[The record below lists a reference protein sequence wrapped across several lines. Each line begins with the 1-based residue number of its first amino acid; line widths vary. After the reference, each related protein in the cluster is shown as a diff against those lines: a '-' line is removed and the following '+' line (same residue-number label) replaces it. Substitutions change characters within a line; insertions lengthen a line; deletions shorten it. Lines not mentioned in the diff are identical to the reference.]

1 MKQKLFFAIL
11 AAVFFIPFLGNAH
24 LFDWDEINFAELS
37 REMVVLGDYWHV
49 HINYQPFWEKPPLFF
64 WFQALAMKV
73 FGMNEFA
80 ARLPNAICGIIT
92 LVLIFDIGKRLF
104 NTRFGVIWTLAYFG
118 SILPFLY
125 FKSGII
131 DPFFNLFIFLGLY
144 YFILGYWKKSNFE
157 TLDLPK
163 SLWLYFFL
171 GGLFIGLGILTKGPV
186 AYLIAF
192 LTLFVYWVS
201 QKFRLYIS
209 IPQFLWFSISATF
222 VTLIWFGIEIY
233 NSGFWFVEEFIV
245 YQIRLF
251 STPDAGHGGF
261 PGYHFVVLLVG
272 CFPTSIFAIRAFF
285 KIKNDNSN
293 EIKPHQADFIKWM
306 KILFWVVLILFTI
319 VKSKIVHYSSMAYF
333 PLTFLAAYVID
344 NLLNNKIEFNRWT
357 RFGVMSLGGIF
368 VLVLLA
374 APFVGQN
381 IEILEPLLSK
391 DPFAAANI
399 QADIHWSG
407 WEVIPGVFL
416 LGVFIAF
423 FVIYKNKKWVAFQTL
438 FIGIAIFCMLTLT
451 FFINRIEGI
460 SQNAAITFYESKAKE
475 NALIFTYGYKS
486 YAHLFYGQKRPLEPE
501 LEKKYIE
508 TNQINSLARVND
520 VNVLRDFPAET
531 TIYVV
536 CKIQKSQDLEAV
548 EWLEKLESKNGFVFF
563 KRKEF

>member
-1 MKQKLFFAIL
+1 MKQKLSFAIL

-37 REMVVLGDYWHV
+37 REMIILEDYWHV

-64 WFQALAMKV
+64 WLQAFAMKV
-73 FGMNEFA
+73 FGINAFA

-104 NTRFGVIWTLAYFG
+104 NYRFGVIWALAYFG

-131 DPFFNLFIFLGLY
+131 DPFFNLFIFSGLY
-144 YFILGYWKKSNFE
+144 FFILGYWKKSNFE
-157 TLDLPK
+157 TIDLSK
-163 SLWLYFFL
+163 NHWFYFFL

-192 LTLFVYWVS
+192 LTLFIYWIF
-201 QKFRLYIS
+201 QKFRWYIS
-209 IPQFLWFSISATF
+209 LPQFLWFSISATF

-233 NSGFWFVEEFIV
+233 NNGFWFVEEFIV

-251 STPDAGHGGF
+251 STPDAGHSGF

-272 CFPTSIFAIRAFF
+272 CFPTSIFAIRSFF
-285 KIKNDNSN
+285 KIKNNTSN

-344 NLLNNKIEFNRWT
+344 NLLENKIVLHRSM
-357 RFGVMSLGGIF
+357 RLGVMVLGGIF
-368 VLVLLA
+368 VVALLA
-374 APFVGQN
+374 APIVGQN
-381 IEILEPLLSK
+381 IEILKPLLSK
-391 DPFAAANI
+391 DPFAMANI
-399 QADIHWSG
+399 EADIYWSG

-416 LGVFIAF
+416 LGVLVAF
-423 FVIYKNKKWVAFQTL
+423 FVIYKNKKWLAFQTL
-438 FIGIAIFCMLTLT
+438 FIGIAMFCMLTLT

-460 SQNAAITFYESKAKE
+460 SQNAAIRFYESKATE

-486 YAHLFYGQKRPLEPE
+486 YAHLFYAQKRPLQPE
-501 LEKKYIE
+501 LEKKYIA

-520 VNVLRDFPAET
+520 VQVLKDFPSET
-531 TIYVV
+531 AIYVV
-536 CKIQKSQDLEAV
+536 CKIQKTKDLEAL
-548 EWLEKLESKNGFVFF
+548 EWLEKIESKNGFVFF
-563 KRKEF
+563 KKIK

>member
-1 MKQKLFFAIL
+1 
-11 AAVFFIPFLGNAH
+11 
-24 LFDWDEINFAELS
+24 
-37 REMVVLGDYWHV
+37 
-49 HINYQPFWEKPPLFF
+49 
-64 WFQALAMKV
+64 
-73 FGMNEFA
+73 
-80 ARLPNAICGIIT
+80 
-92 LVLIFDIGKRLF
+92 LIFDMGKRLF
-104 NTRFGVIWTLAYFG
+104 NPRFGAIWALAYLG

-157 TLDLPK
+157 TLNLSK
-163 SLWLYFFL
+163 SNWFYFFL
-171 GGLFIGLGILTKGPV
+171 GGLFVGLGILTKGPV

-192 LTLFVYWVS
+192 LTIFVYWIF

-233 NSGFWFVEEFIV
+233 NNGFWFVEEFVV

-285 KIKNDNSN
+285 KIKNNDSE
-293 EIKPHQADFIKWM
+293 EIKPHQKDFILWM
-306 KILFWVVLILFTI
+306 KILFWVVLILFSI
-319 VKSKIVHYSSMAYF
+319 VESKIVHYSSMAYF

-344 NLLNNKIEFNRWT
+344 NLLNHKISFNRSM

-368 VLVLLA
+368 VLALLA

-381 IEILEPLLSK
+381 MAVLKPLLSK

-399 QADIHWSG
+399 EAEIYWSG
-407 WEVIPGVFL
+407 WEVIPAVFL
-416 LGVFIAF
+416 LVVLMAF
-423 FVIYKNKKWVAFQTL
+423 FVIYKNKKWLAFQTL
-438 FIGIAIFCMLTLT
+438 FVGIAIFCMLTLT
-451 FFINRIEGI
+451 FFINKIEGI
-460 SQNAAITFYESKAKE
+460 SQNAAISFYESKANE

-486 YAHLFYGQKRPLEPE
+486 YAHLFYGKKRPLQPE

-520 VNVLRDFPAET
+520 VAVLQDFPRET
-531 TIYVV
+531 AIYVV
-536 CKIQKSQDLEAV
+536 CKIQKSKDLEAV
-548 EWLEKLESKNGFVFF
+548 EWLELIENKNN
-563 KRKEF
+563 

>member
-1 MKQKLFFAIL
+1 
-11 AAVFFIPFLGNAH
+11 
-24 LFDWDEINFAELS
+24 
-37 REMVVLGDYWHV
+37 
-49 HINYQPFWEKPPLFF
+49 
-64 WFQALAMKV
+64 
-73 FGMNEFA
+73 
-80 ARLPNAICGIIT
+80 
-92 LVLIFDIGKRLF
+92 
-104 NTRFGVIWTLAYFG
+104 
-118 SILPFLY
+118 
-125 FKSGII
+125 
-131 DPFFNLFIFLGLY
+131 
-144 YFILGYWKKSNFE
+144 
-157 TLDLPK
+157 
-163 SLWLYFFL
+163 
-171 GGLFIGLGILTKGPV
+171 
-186 AYLIAF
+186 
-192 LTLFVYWVS
+192 
-201 QKFRLYIS
+201 
-209 IPQFLWFSISATF
+209 
-222 VTLIWFGIEIY
+222 
-233 NSGFWFVEEFIV
+233 
-245 YQIRLF
+245 
-251 STPDAGHGGF
+251 
-261 PGYHFVVLLVG
+261 
-272 CFPTSIFAIRAFF
+272 
-285 KIKNDNSN
+285 
-293 EIKPHQADFIKWM
+293 
-306 KILFWVVLILFTI
+306 
-319 VKSKIVHYSSMAYF
+319 
-333 PLTFLAAYVID
+333 
-344 NLLNNKIEFNRWT
+344 
-357 RFGVMSLGGIF
+357 
-368 VLVLLA
+368 VLLA

-520 VNVLRDFPAET
+520 VNVLRDFPTET

-563 KRKEF
+563 KRK